1 MSYDPVA
8 HDTVGLQVLTQAL
21 TDEGGNPAPL
31 TSMATPCLV
40 NSAELGLGTNDPANM
55 DLQEIHLA

>member
-21 TDEGGNPAPL
+21 EDEGGNPAPL
-31 TSMATPCLV
+31 TSMAMPCLE
-40 NSAELGLGTNDPANM
+40 SAAELGLGTNDPAKM
-55 DLQEIHLA
+55 DLKEMNLA